1 MKNKSILSTL
11 VLIVIISYVYPTV
24 ATKQTVFAQ
33 QTTKPTTNFL
43 PYVNSTYGI
52 KLQYPSSW
60 DKEENGTRQDTQTD
74 VVTFSPP
81 TVNSNASLDISID
94 NISDEKGIPLAQY
107 ASDSISDLKQSLKN
121 FKLDG
126 STTNNILAGL
136 PAYKSIYTYVDENT
150 IFKDMEIGAI
160 KGDKVYILTYE
171 AGINEYDKYLPIIQE
186 SINSFQL
193 TKWNAAAETGIWN
206 EEHEYGD

>member
-1 MKNKSILSTL
+1 MRNRSILSML
-11 VLIVIISYVYPTV
+11 VLIVVISYVYPTV

-33 QTTKPTTNFL
+33 QTTKSTTNFL

-60 DKEENGTRQDTQTD
+60 DKEENGTKQDTETD

-81 TVNSNASLDISID
+81 AINSNASLDISID
-94 NISDEKGIPLAQY
+94 DISDEKGIALAQY
-107 ASDSISDLKQSLKN
+107 ASSGVSDLKQSLKN
-121 FKLDG
+121 FKLVG
-126 STTNNILAGL
+126 LSTNSVLAGL
-136 PAYKSIYTYVDENT
+136 PAYKSIYTNVDQNT

-160 KGDKVYILTYE
+160 KGDKAYILTYE

-186 SINSFQL
+186 LINSFQV
-193 TKWNAAAETGIWN
+193 TK
-206 EEHEYGD
+206 

>member
-1 MKNKSILSTL
+1 MQNKSILSTL

-24 ATKQTVFAQ
+24 ATKQTVFTQ

-43 PYVNSTYGI
+43 PYANSTYRI

-60 DKEENGTRQDTQTD
+60 DKEENGTRQDTETD
-74 VVTFSPP
+74 VVTFSPSA
-81 TVNSNASLDISID
+81 VNSNTSLDISID

-107 ASDSISDLKQSLKN
+107 ASDSISDLKQSLKDFN
-121 FKLDG
+121 LVG

-136 PAYKSIYTYVDENT
+136 PAYKSIYTYVGENT

-160 KGDKVYILTYE
+160 KGDKAYILTYE
-171 AGINEYDKYLPIIQE
+171 AGINEYDTYLPIIQE
-186 SINSFQL
+186 LINSFQL
-193 TKWNAAAETGIWN
+193 AK
-206 EEHEYGD
+206 

>member
-1 MKNKSILSTL
+1 MKSKSILSTL

-33 QTTKPTTNFL
+33 QTTKSTTNFL

-60 DKEENGTRQDTQTD
+60 DKEENGTKQDTETD

-81 TVNSNASLDISID
+81 AINSNASLDVTID
-94 NISDEKGIPLAQY
+94 SISDEKGIALAQY
-107 ASDSISDLKQSLKN
+107 ASSGVSDLKQSLKS
-121 FKLDG
+121 FKLVG
-126 STTNNILAGL
+126 LTTNNVLAGL
-136 PAYKSIYTYVDENT
+136 PVYKSIYTYVDQNT

-171 AGINEYDKYLPIIQE
+171 AGINEYDRYLPIIQE
-186 SINSFQL
+186 LSNSFQV
-193 TKWNAAAETGIWN
+193 TK
-206 EEHEYGD
+206 

>member
-1 MKNKSILSTL
+1 MKYKSILSML

-60 DKEENGTRQDTQTD
+60 DKQENGTRQGTETD

-81 TVNSNASLDISID
+81 AINSNASLDISID
-94 NISDEKGIPLAQY
+94 NISDERGIALAKY
-107 ASDSISDLKQSLKN
+107 ASSGVSDLKQSLKS
-121 FKLDG
+121 FKLVG
-126 STTNNILAGL
+126 LTTNNVLAGL
-136 PAYKSIYTYVDENT
+136 PAYKSISTYVDQKT

-171 AGINEYDKYLPIIQE
+171 AGINEYDKYLPITQE
-186 SINSFQL
+186 LINSFQV
-193 TKWNAAAETGIWN
+193 TK
-206 EEHEYGD
+206 